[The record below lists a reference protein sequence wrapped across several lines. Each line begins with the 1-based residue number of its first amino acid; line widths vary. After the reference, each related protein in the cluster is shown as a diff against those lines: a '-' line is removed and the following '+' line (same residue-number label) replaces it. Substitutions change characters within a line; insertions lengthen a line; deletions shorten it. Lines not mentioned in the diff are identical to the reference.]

1 MSASEIGTLGGCP
14 PGAWRSERAAGETS
28 HSTGAIGAPNLMI
41 ESSMAAAMSLAA
53 AILSVRAI
61 PGRSAK

>member
-1 MSASEIGTLGGCP
+1 V
-14 PGAWRSERAAGETS
+14 
-28 HSTGAIGAPNLMI
+28 IGAPNLMI

-53 AILSVRAI
+53 AILSFRAI

>member
-1 MSASEIGTLGGCP
+1 MSASDIAAPGCGP
-14 PGAWRSERAAGETS
+14 LADGRWIRASGETS
-28 HSTGAIGAPNLMI
+28 QAAGAIGAPNLMI
-41 ESSMAAAMSLAA
+41 ESSIAAAMSFAA

>member
-1 MSASEIGTLGGCP
+1 VSQA
-14 PGAWRSERAAGETS
+14 
-28 HSTGAIGAPNLMI
+28 TGAIGAPNLMI
-41 ESSMAAAMSLAA
+41 ESSIAAATSLAA